1 MVFFIQDMLD
11 YSVLAGSFLVLALL
25 ALLCFSQRAKN
36 QPDGFWGKL
45 FVLLKN
51 NAYRLVFIVSVSATI
66 GSLFLSEVIK
76 LPPCDLC
83 WFQRVFMY
91 SIALLFL
98 VALLKRERILKP
110 YALTLA
116 IIGGLIAL
124 YQYFLQ
130 IGTMLNLEADQFI
143 PCSATNISCSIITN
157 ISFGFIT
164 IPMSSLVAFALIVL
178 FLVYDRKS

>member
-1 MVFFIQDMLD
+1 MLN
-11 YSVLAGSFLVLALL
+11 YSVLAGSLLVLALL
-25 ALLCFSQRAKN
+25 VLLCFSKQSKN
-36 QPDGFWGKL
+36 QPNGFWGKL
-45 FVLLKN
+45 FTLLKN
-51 NAYRLVFIVSVSATI
+51 NAYWFVFIISAAATL

-98 VALLKRERILKP
+98 VALLKQERILKP

-116 IIGGLIAL
+116 IVGGLIAL

-130 IGTMLNLEADQFI
+130 IGTMLNVETDQFI
-143 PCSATNISCSIITN
+143 PCSVTNVSCSTITD
-157 ISFGFIT
+157 IFFGFIT